1 MTMVTSI
8 AADVLQVD
16 VPYPETADLSLRL
29 RTGPCRIRLTSA
41 DGTPWIRGTYTDRT
55 RTLPLDMRTEGAVT
69 TIAQRV
75 DLRTLSEL
83 QLPTL
88 DLAISRARAFALD
101 IETGASE
108 NSLDLGGLP
117 LTRLVLKAGAGRFEL
132 DFTTPNP
139 AAMTLMDL
147 GIGAGML
154 TARHLAN
161 ANFGE
166 LRLAGGVS
174 GSTLDFS
181 GELVRDAHVSADA
194 GLASIDIVVPATTSA
209 RIAAKAFAAGKNVAG
224 FVTKGDAYY
233 TTPALEGKHP
243 LLEIDV
249 SMAFGSVGLSTT

>member
-1 MTMVTSI
+1 MVTSI
-8 AADVLQVD
+8 PADIMQIE
-16 VPYPETADLSLRL
+16 VPYPATADLSLQL
-29 RTGPCRIRLTSA
+29 RTGPCRIRFTAA
-41 DGTPWIRGTYTDRT
+41 DGPAWIRGTYTDRT
-55 RTLPLDMRTEGAVT
+55 QTLPIEVRSVGGVT

-75 DLRTLSEL
+75 DLRTLAEL

-88 DLAISRARAFALD
+88 DLAISRARLFALD

-117 LTRLVLKAGAGRFEL
+117 LTRLVLKAGAGKLEL
-132 DFTTPNP
+132 DFTAPNP

-147 GIGAGML
+147 GIGAGVL

-166 LRLAGGVS
+166 LRLGGGVS

-194 GLASIDIVVPATTSA
+194 GFASIDILVPATTSA
-209 RIAAKAFAAGKNVAG
+209 RIATKAFAAGKNVTG

-249 SMAFGSVGLSTT
+249 SMAFGALGLSTT